1 MCVCICVC
9 MRLCMLS
16 CVQLFVTPWMVAS
29 QAPLSIEFSRQEHL
43 GGLPFPTPGDLPNP
57 GIELMS
63 LAPSALTGRFF
74 TIMPT
79 VKSLLEVTL
88 IWILGCPSIP

>member
-1 MCVCICVC
+1 MCICVC